1 MVGFWIDFIASGDPN
16 LTSDDWRPSEKEH
29 RYLNISGLH
38 PSMDSSTSLH
48 ERMALWEEIMN
59 NQVTTSPETSTDVP
73 TTIIPTKDPVVCLE
87 ANKEICYKGSWM
99 TTGSDYNAIFAS
111 FQGIQYAQA
120 PIGNLRFKSP
130 LPYQET
136 NGEHDVSKK
145 IDILCTQFG
154 QMTGSISRE
163 AVVQEDCLLL
173 NIYAPELA
181 IDGLPLPV
189 LVWIHGGAL
198 TLGSGRMDEYGPHY
212 FMDTE
217 NVIVVTINYRLGPL
231 GFLSMGT
238 EDVPGNAGFRDQSVA
253 LKWVNDNIANFGGDP
268 QMIAIAGES
277 AGSLSVAL
285 HLVSPMSQGL
295 FQRAILQ
302 SGTGLSPNWEPNTP
316 EQALKQ
322 ADQVSKAVGCDE
334 EEDILSCLQSRDVDE
349 FLSMELEWASPWHGV
364 PDNDFTSNPFLPGKV
379 EELLQSEQFNQ
390 DIQVIIGTNSA
401 EGILTVGPMTNGLTE
416 WDDFRKIIELHGPSF
431 LFGIPNPSDI
441 TDEDFEKMN
450 KLINYY
456 VGSIE
461 NINEEHK
468 QGVIDMFTDAGFQY
482 GTHQTI
488 NRLVEQNVTL
498 YQYLLTYQGEYSAS
512 VFFGGT
518 PPGNGVCHGDDL
530 IYLWVAKA
538 SGTADISDI
547 LGNILNNIASNN
559 LFQFLISSLLS
570 SRRRT

>member
-48 ERMALWEEIMN
+48 ERMDLWEEIMN

-73 TTIIPTKDPVVCLE
+73 TTIIPTKGPVVCLE

-99 TTGSDYNAIFAS
+99 TTGSDYNATFAS

-130 LPYQET
+130 LPYQEA

-154 QMTGSISRE
+154 QMTGSRSSE

-173 NIYAPELA
+173 NIYAPEIA

-189 LVWIHGGAL
+189 MVWIHGGAL
-198 TLGSGRMDEYGPHY
+198 TIGSGRMDEYGPQY

-217 NVIVVTINYRLGPL
+217 SVVVVTINYRLGPF

-238 EDVPGNAGFRDQSVA
+238 EDVPGNAGFRDQSLA

-268 QMIAIAGES
+268 ETISIAGES

-322 ADQVSKAVGCDE
+322 ADQVSTAVGCDE
-334 EEDILSCLQSRDVDE
+334 EDDILSCLQRRDVDE
-349 FLSMELEWASPWHGV
+349 FVSMTLEWASPWQGV
-364 PDNDFTSNPFLPGKV
+364 LDNGFTSDPFLPGSVK
-379 EELLQSEQFNQ
+379 ELLQSEQFNQ
-390 DIQVIIGTNSA
+390 DVEVIIGTNSA
-401 EGILTVGPMTNGLTE
+401 EGILTVGPMTNGLTQ
-416 WDDFRKIIELHGPSF
+416 WDEFRGNIELNGPSF
-431 LFGIPNPSDI
+431 LFGIPNPSDF

-450 KLINYY
+450 KIINYY

-461 NINEEHK
+461 NINDEHK
-468 QGVIDMFTDAGFQY
+468 HGVIDMFTDAGFQY

-488 NRLVEQNVTL
+488 NLLVEQNVTL

-538 SGTADISDI
+538 SGTADISDL
-547 LGNILNNIASNN
+547 LGNKFNILSSHH
-559 LFQFLISSLLS
+559 LLHFLILFSIFIFP
-570 SRRRT
+570 